1 MKTPRYG
8 VPLSFA
14 TLAVSVLGG
23 AVLMSHPVS
32 AAFTTSTG
40 AEITGWLSKTA
51 YTFYWPILLC
61 LCAFGV
67 ADHLFVGRQA
77 RAAEGFAAAA
87 LRVLRPLPLWPPL
100 VWAGYGTEWFG
111 TALASLFLA
120 YGTVFVAALVL
131 CSLYDEA
138 KRLAPRLA
146 VSRPLMRAFSPL
158 LAAAYFILMGLGVSA
173 LRPEFDGGGDVV
185 HYQTMTESLIND
197 GNLELTDEFG
207 AIVRKHHLKPEA
219 LHARDGYLA
228 KCHLKRNAEG
238 KIYSYHSFGFPLL
251 AAGFHSLFGGAS
263 RWILLSLLS
272 LLGIAGC
279 FAGARAAG
287 ASRTD
292 TLFTVGLTALS
303 ADWILTSASFLPE
316 MTGMALTAWG
326 FWAVMAQGRGDRRAA
341 SAVAAALSCSF
352 LPYAHVR
359 FAPIALALAFFF
371 GLEGLLARGEP
382 FWRGKF
388 PRLALFSLVCLA
400 SWAYL
405 FHCHQTMFGPPPPL
419 REAVQTT
426 TPALAASKVSG
437 GAYNYGR
444 VFFAYPLAMWGMFA
458 DQRGLV
464 SLVPAIWFL
473 IAAPAAVALRGK
485 REARWALYGF
495 LTSVAILLACCTTRV
510 ALSGAC
516 LNGRYFFQAVP
527 LLLPFATLLLPRLSR
542 AGRLWFFFL
551 LLLPIAALACSV
563 FHFSTVDLVRTPA
576 QVWKTPLCANLYQP
590 LVSCLETEDA
600 LSRACGFAFA
610 GCMILASALFV
621 LGGRARLASPL
632 ALGVL
637 AAGLLCGFVS
647 HSRENAFS
655 EYSLWR
661 FAAYGDFVRF
671 HADHLPAD
679 GYVRNMTAPDPEQG
693 AWSLLFTDRK
703 TGGKKPSVHLF
714 NLAKPRRQRLLTF
727 ADRRWYSLRVP
738 DFKLEAGVS
747 AAVLLRGKVVRGT
760 ARLLAYRTA
769 FGGSGPLEAERVH
782 GEGPFAEKFIFPP
795 RRERA
800 KYNVF
805 LSMDG
810 DVGEAVVDDVELVP
824 YVPGLESVLGPL
836 R

>member
-1 MKTPRYG
+1 MTTTRYG
-8 VPLSFA
+8 TLLSFA
-14 TLAVSVLGG
+14 ALAASALGG
-23 AVLMSHPVS
+23 AVLMAHPVS

-40 AEITGWLSKTA
+40 AEVTGWFSKTA
-51 YTFYWPILLC
+51 HTFYWPILLC
-61 LCAFGV
+61 LSAFGV
-67 ADHLFVGRQA
+67 AGYLFNGRQA
-77 RAAEGFAAAA
+77 SAAEGFTAPA
-87 LRVLRPLPLWPPL
+87 LRVLRPLLLWPPL

-111 TALASLFLA
+111 TALASLFIA
-120 YGTVFVAALVL
+120 YGTVFVATLALG
-131 CSLYDEA
+131 SLYEEA
-138 KRLAPRLA
+138 TRLAPHLAASRRLMKA
-146 VSRPLMRAFSPL
+146 APL
-158 LAAAYFILMGLGVSA
+158 LAAAYFILMGLCVSV

-185 HYQTMTESLIND
+185 HYQTMTESLVND
-197 GNLELTDEFG
+197 GNLELTDEFEN
-207 AIVRKHHLKPEA
+207 IIRKHHFRPEA
-219 LHARDGYLA
+219 SRTGFLA

-263 RWILLSLLS
+263 RWILLSFLS
-272 LLGIAGC
+272 LLGITGC
-279 FAGARAAG
+279 FAGARAVG

-292 TLFTVGLTALS
+292 TFFTVGLTALS

-316 MTGMALTAWG
+316 MTGTALTAWG
-326 FWAVMAQGRGDRRAA
+326 FWAVMAQGRGDRRVT
-341 SAVAAALSCSF
+341 SAVAAALCCSF

-405 FHCHQTMFGPPPPL
+405 FHCHETMFSAPLPPPDS
-419 REAVQTT
+419 VQATA
-426 TPALAASKVSG
+426 PSLSAGRASG

-495 LTSVAILLACCTTRV
+495 LTTIAILLACCTTRV

-542 AGRLWFFFL
+542 TGRLWFFFL
-551 LLLPIAALACSV
+551 LLLPIAALACSL
-563 FHFSTVDLVRTPA
+563 FHFSMVDLVRTPA

-600 LSRACGFAFA
+600 LSRAYGFAFA
-610 GCMILASALFV
+610 GCMILASALFA

-637 AAGLLCGFVS
+637 AAGLLCGFVP

-655 EYSLWR
+655 EYALWL
-661 FAAYGDFVRF
+661 FAAHDDYVRF
-671 HADHLPAD
+671 HADHPPAD
-679 GYVRNMTAPDPEQG
+679 GYVRNMMAPDPEQG

-703 TGGKKPSVHLF
+703 TGGKKPSVHVF
-714 NLAKPRRQRLLTF
+714 NLAKPRRQRLLMF

-738 DFKLEAGVS
+738 DFKLQAGVS
-747 AAVLLRGKVVRGT
+747 AAVLVHGRVVRGT

-795 RRERA
+795 RKERA
-800 KYNVF
+800 KYNIF
-805 LSMDG
+805 LSMDE
-810 DVGEAVVDDVELVP
+810 DVGEAVVEDVELVP